1 VYRQHNDHGT
11 QNNNKIHKTTTM
23 SRGTVSP
30 HDATLWLPPSPAGA
44 EARTSCTARTNLN
57 SKLLQH
63 YNKRTSQQ
71 QQQQQ
76 QQQRA
81 RKSSICFSTQQS
93 S

>member
-1 VYRQHNDHGT
+1 
-11 QNNNKIHKTTTM
+11 M

-44 EARTSCTARTNLN
+44 EARTSCIARTNMN

-71 QQQQQ
+71 QQ
-76 QQQRA
+76 RTGKCTTTA
-81 RKSSICFSTQQS
+81 AAASSSSNICFLTQQS